1 MYNIYFVL
9 TKRQAVSQWNIP
21 NFLKF
26 ATSRLLSE
34 LREFM
39 KFSWNLEMWRVLYR
53 YDISKQ
59 YYVWGHNLNVL
70 RTYTEQSRYQ
80 YTVTPALFRH
90 ITMMT
95 MILITLLIIT
105 KWHNTNKSERKVL
118 MLISALTN
126 KLNTVGI

>member
-9 TKRQAVSQWNIP
+9 TKRQAVSQWNNP

-26 ATSRLLSE
+26 ATSCLLSE
-34 LREFM
+34 LREFT
-39 KFSWNLEMWRVLYR
+39 KFSWNLEMWRELYR

-59 YYVWGHNLNVL
+59 DYAWGHNLNGL
-70 RTYTEQSRYQ
+70 RTYTEQGRYQ

-95 MILITLLIIT
+95 MILIILLIIT
-105 KWHNTNKSERKVL
+105 KCHNTNKTERKVL

-126 KLNTVGI
+126 KRIA